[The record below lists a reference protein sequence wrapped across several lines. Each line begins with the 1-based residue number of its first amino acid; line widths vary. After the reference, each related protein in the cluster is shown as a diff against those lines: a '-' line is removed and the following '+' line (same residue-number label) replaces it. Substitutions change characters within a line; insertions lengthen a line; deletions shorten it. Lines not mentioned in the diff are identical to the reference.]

1 MAEKDYNLQVRLTQA
16 EKDALAAAAKASGIT
31 VSGWVRDRLRRAA
44 RQELQASGLRVAFL
58 ENDGSRA

>member
-31 VSGWVRDRLRRAA
+31 MSGWVRDRLRRAA

-58 ENDGSRA
+58 EYDGWRA